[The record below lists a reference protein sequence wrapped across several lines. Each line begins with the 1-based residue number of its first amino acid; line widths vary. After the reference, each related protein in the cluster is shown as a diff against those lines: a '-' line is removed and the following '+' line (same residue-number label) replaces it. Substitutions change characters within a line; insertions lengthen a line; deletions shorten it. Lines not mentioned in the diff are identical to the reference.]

1 MVDCL
6 MNNKSTYSTIIKQEA
21 KRLGF
26 DFCGIS
32 KAEFLEEEAPR
43 LEKWLSENK
52 HGKMEYMENHFDKRL
67 NPTLLVDDAKS
78 VVSLLYNY
86 FPEQQQNPDSPKI
99 SKYAYGLDYHDVIK
113 DKLKEFLFT
122 LKEKI
127 GDINGRAFVDSAP
140 VLDKAWAKKSGLG
153 WIGKNSNLINK
164 QQGSFFFIAEL
175 IIDLDLEYDGA
186 IKDYCGTCTKC
197 IDACPTSA
205 IVEPYVVDGSKCISY
220 FTIELKDQM
229 PPELQANFQD
239 WIFGCDICQDVCP
252 WNRHAKPHQEVAFTP
267 NERFLDL
274 SKQDWED
281 LSEDLFKELFQFS
294 AISRTKLK
302 GLRRNIAYAKK
313 NGSRMS

>member
-6 MNNKSTYSTIIKQEA
+6 MNNKTTYSSIIKQEA

-86 FPEQQQNPDSPKI
+86 FPEQQQNLSSPKI

-175 IIDLDLEYDGA
+175 IIDLDLEYDGT

-220 FTIELKDQM
+220 FTIELKDAIPAEFKNQM
-229 PPELQANFQD
+229 DN
-239 WIFGCDICQDVCP
+239 WMFGCDVCQDVCP
-252 WNRHAKPHQEVAFTP
+252 WNSFSEFHQEPKFNNTTGFLNFNTADWHQL
-267 NERFLDL
+267 NEEVF
-274 SKQDWED
+274 STV
-281 LSEDLFKELFQFS
+281 FKGS
-294 AISRTKLK
+294 AVKRTKYNGLK
-302 GLRRNIAYAKK
+302 RNIEFIKPK
-313 NGSRMS
+313 L

>member
-6 MNNKSTYSTIIKQEA
+6 MNKKTTYSSIIKQEA

-220 FTIELKDQM
+220 FTIELKEAIPNDFKDKM
-229 PPELQANFQD
+229 DN
-239 WIFGCDICQDVCP
+239 WMFGCDVCQDVCP
-252 WNRHAKPHQEVAFTP
+252 WNSFSEFHQEPKFNNTTGFLNFNTADWNQL
-267 NERFLDL
+267 NEDV
-274 SKQDWED
+274 
-281 LSEDLFKELFQFS
+281 FS
-294 AISRTKLK
+294 TVFIGSAVKRTKYSGLK
-302 GLRRNIAYAKK
+302 RNIEFIKPK
-313 NGSRMS
+313 L